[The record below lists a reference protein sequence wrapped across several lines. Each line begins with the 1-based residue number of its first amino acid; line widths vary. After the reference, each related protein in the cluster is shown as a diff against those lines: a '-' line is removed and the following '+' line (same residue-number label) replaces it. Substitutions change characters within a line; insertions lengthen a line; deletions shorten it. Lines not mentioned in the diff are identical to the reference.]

1 MYDFREKTALII
13 DDLADARSSLRISLS
28 NLGFKSAPQVATV
41 REALEKLKEV
51 KPDVIVCDYYLGDD
65 IDGQQFLEYLRINN
79 LIPPSVA
86 FVMVTAESSYARVA
100 AAAEFAPDVYLLKP
114 FTAEALGQRLSTV
127 MEQREVLAP
136 ILKRMADEKFH
147 EAIAVIDVLLVN
159 PTPFKV
165 ALLKL
170 KGECLG
176 QSDHTGAIDFYQ
188 PLAEKNVPWAI
199 VGLAKALIAT
209 GETETARELL
219 QALVATK
226 VPYIEA
232 YDLLASISAPATAL
246 ELNQRSTELVPSANR
261 FRKVAQVALKVGEY
275 GIAETSFK
283 SAISKSRHGLN
294 KPVSDNAGYVKAL
307 VGAGKVDEAAK
318 EMQALKHTLEKKSV
332 AQADL
337 VHLATAEANLHLAK
351 GDTAGA
357 EACLMQVVAGSA
369 ALPPEQAIE
378 LAGLVKQA
386 GLEEQ
391 ASRLL
396 TTVIA
401 NNEGNQQV
409 KHALQHSEFGADY
422 ESLVSKSNDEI
433 VAINNR
439 AVGLANAGKLDEA
452 FDMLESVAKTYH
464 SNATVLFNVAKI
476 GLALIRSGH
485 DDESLRQKAMNYLQM
500 GLKVN
505 PQHKAAQE
513 SVSAFRQSGMLG

>member
-1 MYDFREKTALII
+1 MYDFRTKTALII
-13 DDLADARSSLRISLS
+13 DDMPEARSSLRISLS
-28 NLGFKSAPQVATV
+28 NLGFKSAPQVGTV
-41 REALEKLKEV
+41 REALEKLNEI
-51 KPDVIVCDYYLGDD
+51 KPDIIMCDYYLGDD

-100 AAAEFAPDVYLLKP
+100 SAAEFTPDVYLLKP

-127 MEQREVLAP
+127 MEQREMLAP
-136 ILKRMADEKFH
+136 VLKRMHEEKFH
-147 EAIAVIDVLLVN
+147 EAISVIDVLLVN

-176 QSDHTGAIDFYQ
+176 QSNLPEAITFYQ

-199 VGLAKALIAT
+199 VGLAKALIGS
-209 GETETARELL
+209 GETDTAMALL
-219 QALVATK
+219 EALVATK

-232 YDLLASISAPATAL
+232 YDLLASISTPAQAL
-246 ELNQRSTELVPSANR
+246 ELHQRSTELVPSANR

-275 GIAETSFK
+275 GVAETSFR

-307 VGAGKVDEAAK
+307 VGAGKVDEAAR
-318 EMQALKHTLEKKSV
+318 EMQSLKQTLEKKAV
-332 AQADL
+332 DQADL
-337 VHLATAEANLHLAK
+337 VHLATAEAGVHLAR
-351 GDTAGA
+351 GDASQA
-357 EACLMQVVAGSA
+357 EACLKQAIEASA
-369 ALPPEQAIE
+369 ALKPEQAIE

-386 GLEEQ
+386 GFEEE

-396 TTVIA
+396 TAVIA
-401 NNEGNQQV
+401 NNEGDQQV
-409 KHALQHSEFGADY
+409 KHALQHSQFGADY
-422 ESLVSKSNDEI
+422 ESLVNKSNDEI
-433 VAINNR
+433 VAINNQ

-452 FDMLESVAKTYH
+452 FGMLEAVAQIYH

-485 DDESLRQKAMNYLQM
+485 DDEALRQKALGYLEM
-500 GLKVN
+500 GLRVN

-513 SVSAFRQSGMLG
+513 SVSAFRQSGMLN